1 MEKLV
6 SVIIPTYNRA
16 MNCKKAVESVLGQTH
31 ENVEAIVVDD
41 ASMDD
46 TPDVFRGMDK
56 RVRYFRQK
64 TNQGVSAARN
74 RGLEEAR
81 GDYIAFLDSDDEWFP
96 WKLEA
101 QLSVLEAFPEAGMVW
116 TDFRAISE
124 EGALVQESYIKSMYD
139 AYDKFNFNSSFRMR
153 ARLSDTWKDCPPR
166 YREAAFQIGYIF
178 SWMLLGNLVHTST
191 VVMTRERQ
199 RQVGLFDTSL
209 VKSGEDYDYHF
220 RTCRMGDVAF
230 IDIPSIEYRVG
241 ASDQLTTSQ
250 YMIWIARNNLKTV
263 SKMLAVARE
272 EIALPPS
279 MIRKRLAES
288 FAWLGHEEFAAGS
301 GTARK
306 YLKRS
311 LRLFPFQTKTVAYFL
326 LSYLSPAVIT
336 FLRMAKER

>member
-1 MEKLV
+1 MQKLV

-16 MNCKKAVESVLGQTH
+16 KSCRNAVLSVLAQTH
-31 ENVEAIVVDD
+31 AEVEAIVVDD
-41 ASMDD
+41 ASSDETPDLIQGMDD
-46 TPDVFRGMDK
+46 

-64 TNQGVSAARN
+64 ENGGVSAARN
-74 RGLEEAR
+74 RGLEEAA
-81 GDYIAFLDSDDEWFP
+81 GEYVAFLDSDDEWFP

-124 EGALVQESYIKSMYD
+124 DGSLVQESYLKSMYG
-139 AYDKFNFNSSFRMR
+139 AYNNFKCETGFRTQ
-153 ARLSDTWKDCPPR
+153 ARLSDVWKGCPLQ
-166 YREAAFQIGYIF
+166 YREKALYVGYIF

-191 VVMTRERQ
+191 VLMRKERQ

-209 VKSGEDYDYHF
+209 TQSGEDYDFHF

-230 IDIPSIEYRVG
+230 ADVPSINYRVG

-263 SKMLAVARE
+263 SKMLSVARE

-288 FAWLGHEEFAAGS
+288 FAWIGQEEFVLGNPN
-301 GTARK
+301 ARK
-306 YLKRS
+306 YLRKS
-311 LRLFPFQTKTVAYFL
+311 LQLFPFQRKTAAYLL
-326 LSYLSPAVIT
+326 LSYLSPTLVT
-336 FLRMAKER
+336 LFRHLK